1 MFDFIP
7 GDFLTT
13 LTLLPLLGAVVVFA
27 LPREKAQLARWLAFG
42 VSLVVLVMA
51 IVVFANVQSNPPGPD
66 EWAYEY
72 QVEWFPQ
79 LNASWHVGVDGLSAT
94 MVLLTGLLVPL
105 AILISFEV
113 TDRVPQHMALFLFLE
128 TGMLGVFVALDMM
141 IFFLFWELGLVPMYF
156 LIFLWG
162 GENRR
167 YAANKFFLYTMAG
180 SLGLLLATQLIGLS
194 VGSFDIPVMLR
205 EWPIFT
211 GQANTILGVNVD
223 VAKYYALL
231 GFAIA
236 FLIKI
241 PAWPFH
247 TWLPDAHTEAP
258 TAGSMLLAGVLLK
271 LGAYGFLRLAIPLFP
286 REWVVQRTLVSLD
299 YNLASLLGLLAVLGI
314 ILGALAAWGQED
326 FKRLV
331 AYSSVNHMGFVVLGL
346 AVAALM
352 YGNIWARGE
361 GDWVLHANAAGIEL
375 SDQEMHS
382 QSAARQKVDTLY
394 SQDRFESDRQEAVV
408 ALNGAVL
415 QMFNHGLSSAG
426 MFLLVG
432 ALYHKTHTRDLR
444 RYGGLWDIIPVFGAL
459 LIFVSMASLGL
470 PGLNGFV
477 GEYLVVAG
485 SVEFFMPYVLLSM
498 FGLLVTGI
506 YILKAIQKVLHGP
519 YNTEWAEYDRT
530 QHKLEIA
537 PREVLALAPLVALML
552 VIGLYPRL
560 ILDVINDG
568 VVRFLGG

>member
-1 MFDFIP
+1 MYDLLPI
-7 GDFLTT
+7 DFLTL
-13 LTLLPLLGAVVVFA
+13 LTFLPLLGAVIVF
-27 LPREKAQLARWLAFG
+27 LMPRGRENWARWTALGF
-42 VSLVVLVMA
+42 SLVVLVMTIA
-51 IVVFANVQSNPPGPD
+51 VFYNVQSDPPGPG
-66 EWAYEY
+66 EWAFEE
-72 QVEWFPQ
+72 QAEWFPQ
-79 LNASWHVGVDGLSAT
+79 LNASWHIGVDGLSAT
-94 MVLLTGLLVPL
+94 MILLTGILVPL
-105 AILISFEV
+105 AILISFE
-113 TDRVPQHMALFLFLE
+113 TKQRVQANMALFLFLQ

-141 IFFLFWELGLVPMYF
+141 VFFVFWEIGLVPMYF
-156 LIFLWG
+156 LIYLWG

-194 VGSFDIPVMLR
+194 VESFDIPVMMR
-205 EWPIFT
+205 EWPNFT
-211 GQANTILGVNVD
+211 GSSGEILGVDATVI
-223 VAKYYALL
+223 KYYALL
-231 GFAIA
+231 GFTIA

-258 TAGSMLLAGVLLK
+258 TGGSMLLAGVLLK

-286 REWVVQRTLVSLD
+286 TEWIIRRELFSLQ
-299 YNLASLLGLLAVLGI
+299 YNLVDVLGFLAVLGI
-314 ILGALAAWGQED
+314 VLGALAAWGQND

-352 YGNIWARGE
+352 YGTVWAEQNNKWGLM
-361 GDWVLHANAAGIEL
+361 GDVAGVERAE
-375 SDQEMHS
+375 STQT
-382 QSAARQKVDTLY
+382 KVDEVYPVEL
-394 SQDRFESDRQEAVV
+394 RESDRDDARI

-426 MFLLVG
+426 MFLLAG
-432 ALYHKTHTRDLR
+432 ALYHKAHTRDLR
-444 RYGGLWDIIPVFGAL
+444 RFGGLWDIVPVFGAL

-477 GEYLVVAG
+477 GEFLIVSG
-485 SVEFFMPYVLLSM
+485 SFKAYPVYVFLSL

-506 YILKAIQKVLHGP
+506 YILKGIQKLLHGP
-519 YNTEWAEYDRT
+519 YNEEWAEYDRT
-530 QHKLEIA
+530 EHRLEIER
-537 PREVLALAPLVALML
+537 REVIALAPLVVLML
-552 VIGLYPRL
+552 VTGLYPNWVL
-560 ILDVINDG
+560 GVINSG